1 MNPRRMASGFDTAE
15 IFARAARERAL
26 TVVSV
31 QDGDNWTQFKS
42 RFLERDPARRFFVL
56 DHVFD
61 NGTPPPPIA
70 NGQYVGVSLRQSS
83 RKFLFSTIVE
93 AKGQFVFD
101 SNTSVPALRYRWP
114 DHVTELQRRVYYRT
128 PVPPDSPP
136 IPARVW
142 RGGIAARGQ
151 NNAPTSI
158 FAGTVVN
165 ISCGG
170 AQIAIDSS
178 GPSAWSEDELL
189 GVELNVGDGR
199 PPVLVDARFRGARND
214 GRTGPSVAVQFMGLE
229 LGPDGRQAL
238 QRLAYTVQRLH
249 RLNAAIGGESAK
261 EW

>member
-1 MNPRRMASGFDTAE
+1 MASGFDTAD

-31 QDGDNWTQFKS
+31 QDGENWTQFKS

-61 NGTPPPPIA
+61 NDTPPPPIA

-101 SNTSVPALRYRWP
+101 SNTAVPALRYRWP

-128 PVPPDSPP
+128 PVPADAPP
-136 IPARVW
+136 IPARLW
-142 RGGIAARGQ
+142 RGGIAARAHQ
-151 NNAPTSI
+151 NPALQMLS
-158 FAGTVVN
+158 GTVVN
-165 ISCGG
+165 LSCGG

-178 GPSAWSEDELL
+178 ARTDWAEDDLL
-189 GVELNVGDGR
+189 GIELNLGDGR
-199 PPVLVDARFRGARND
+199 PPVAVDARFRGARND
-214 GRTGPSVAVQFMGLE
+214 ERSGASIAVQFMGLE

-249 RLNAAIGGESAK
+249 RLNAAIGGESTK